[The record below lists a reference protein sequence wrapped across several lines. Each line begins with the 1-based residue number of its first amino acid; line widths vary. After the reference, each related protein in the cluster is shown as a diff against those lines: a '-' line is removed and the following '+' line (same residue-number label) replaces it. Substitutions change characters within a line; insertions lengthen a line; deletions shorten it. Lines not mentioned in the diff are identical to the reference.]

1 MSLIFIC
8 INLYNQLYL
17 HLLKIQLIMTNF
29 SNDDSVIAYMLDFI
43 FKNMPSMTV
52 FVFLYFFVF
61 L

>member
-1 MSLIFIC
+1 MRDMSLVFIC

-29 SNDDSVIAYMLDFI
+29 SNDDSVITYMLDFI

-52 FVFLYFFVF
+52 FVF
-61 L
+61 